1 MPEPLID
8 RRKVQL
14 YARGVVQRGRSA
26 QATARK
32 LTTRSF
38 PYAPPPIPAGVE
50 PPPDESNL
58 GGNYDADWARRP
70 SARVAR
76 TAIVETVLRPSVAAV
91 AKPERSGY
99 DRLHALDEDAPV
111 LFVANHHSH
120 LDTSLL
126 LTSIPMPWRH
136 RLVVAAASEVFFDRR
151 IKATLSALAIGA
163 FPLDRSKTGRSAA
176 DQAAEIL
183 DEGNCLLIYPEG
195 GRSPDG
201 WGQPFKGGAAYLAL
215 RCEVPVVPIYLHGT
229 GRVWRKGQRLP
240 KPSRTSVIFGD
251 PIWPTEGENT
261 RRLNARIE
269 AAVSTLGDELATD
282 WWQARQRFHAQG
294 PPTLEGPEAASW
306 RRAWA
311 LGDRSRRNL
320 RKPSWPR

>member
-8 RRKVQL
+8 RRKVQQ
-14 YARGVVQRGRSA
+14 YARGVVRTS
-26 QATARK
+26 RK
-32 LTTRSF
+32 LRMPQRSF
-38 PYAPPPIPAGVE
+38 PYAAPPVPSTVE
-50 PPPDESNL
+50 PPPDQSKI

-76 TAIVETVLRPSVAAV
+76 TAIVETMLRPSVAMV
-91 AKPERSGY
+91 AKPERDGY
-99 DRLHALDEDAPV
+99 DRLHALDEDIPV

-126 LTSIPMPWRH
+126 LTSIPHPWRH
-136 RLVVAAASEVFFDRR
+136 KLVVAAASEVFFDNR

-163 FPLDRSKTGRSAA
+163 FPLDRSKTGRTAA
-176 DQAAEIL
+176 DQAADML
-183 DEGNCLLIYPEG
+183 DEGNSLLIFPEG

-201 WGQPFKGGAAYLAL
+201 WGQPFKGGAAYLAI
-215 RCEVPVVPIYLHGT
+215 RCDVPIVPIYLHGT

-240 KPSRTSVIFGD
+240 KPSRTSVLFGD
-251 PIWPTEGENT
+251 PIWAEEGENT
-261 RRLNARIE
+261 RRLSARIE

-282 WWQARQRFHAQG
+282 WWQARQRFHADG
-294 PPTLEGPEAASW
+294 PPTLEGPEGASW

-311 LGDRSRRNL
+311 LGDRSRRDR
-320 RKPSWPR
+320 RKPTWPR

>member
-8 RRKVQL
+8 RRKVRQ
-14 YARGVVQRGRSA
+14 YANGVVQRGRSL
-26 QATARK
+26 RVPK
-32 LTTRSF
+32 RSF
-38 PYAPPPIPAGVE
+38 PYAPPPVPASVD
-50 PPPDESNL
+50 PLPDDSKL
-58 GGNYDADWARRP
+58 GANYDADWARRP

-76 TAIVETVLRPSVAAV
+76 TAIVETMLRPSIAVV
-91 AKPERSGY
+91 AKPERQGY
-99 DRLHALDEDAPV
+99 DRLLGLDEEQNC

-136 RLVVAAASEVFFDRR
+136 KLIVAAAADYFFDSR

-163 FPLDRSKTGRSAA
+163 FPLDRTSTGRSSA

-183 DEGNCLLIYPEG
+183 EEGNSLLIFPEG

-215 RCEVPVVPIYLHGT
+215 RCGVPIVPIYLHGT

-240 KPSRTSVIFGD
+240 KPARTSVIFGD
-251 PIWPTEGENT
+251 PMWPLEGETT
-261 RRLNARIE
+261 RRLGARIE
-269 AAVSTLGDELATD
+269 ASVSTLGDELATD
-282 WWQARQRFHAQG
+282 WWQARQRFHAEG
-294 PPTLEGPEAASW
+294 PPTLEGPEASSW

-311 LGDRSRRNL
+311 LGDRSRRDR
-320 RKPSWPR
+320 RKPVWPR

>member
-8 RRKVQL
+8 RRK
-14 YARGVVQRGRSA
+14 ARQHARSVVQR
-26 QATARK
+26 ARRVRVPK
-32 LTTRSF
+32 RSF
-38 PYAPPPIPAGVE
+38 PYAAPPVPAGVD
-50 PPPDESNL
+50 PLPDDTNL
-58 GGNYDADWARRP
+58 GANYDSTWARRP

-76 TAIVETVLRPSVAAV
+76 TAIVETMLRPSIAYV
-91 AKPERSGY
+91 AKPEREGY
-99 DRLHALDEDAPV
+99 DRLLGIDEDQHV

-126 LTSIPMPWRH
+126 LTSIPHPWRH
-136 RLVVAAASEVFFDRR
+136 RLVVAAAADYFFDTR
-151 IKATLSALAIGA
+151 IKATISALAIGA
-163 FPLDRSKTGRSAA
+163 FPFDRTSTGRSTA

-183 DEGNCLLIYPEG
+183 DEGNSLLIFPEG

-215 RCEVPVVPIYLHGT
+215 RCDVPIVPIYLHGT

-240 KPSRTSVIFGD
+240 KPARTGVIFGD
-251 PIWPTEGENT
+251 PIWAREGENT
-261 RRLNARIE
+261 RRLAARIE

-282 WWQARQRFHAQG
+282 WWQARQRFYAEG
-294 PPTLEGPEAASW
+294 PPTLEGPEGGSW

-311 LGDRSRRNL
+311 LGDRSRRDR
-320 RKPSWPR
+320 RKPVWPR

>member
-8 RRKVQL
+8 RRKVQQ
-14 YARGVVQRGRSA
+14 YARGVVRTS
-26 QATARK
+26 RK
-32 LTTRSF
+32 LRMPQRSF
-38 PYAPPPIPAGVE
+38 PYAAPPVPATVE
-50 PPPDESNL
+50 PPPEDSKI

-70 SARVAR
+70 SARIAR
-76 TAIVETVLRPSVAAV
+76 TAIVETMLRPSVAAV

-99 DRLHALDEDAPV
+99 DRMHSLDHDRPV

-136 RLVVAAASEVFFDRR
+136 KLVVAAASEVFFDNRV
-151 IKATLSALAIGA
+151 KATISALAIGA

-176 DQAAEIL
+176 DQSAEIL
-183 DEGNCLLIYPEG
+183 DAGNSLLIYPEG

-215 RCEVPVVPIYLHGT
+215 RCDVAIVPIYLHGT

-240 KPSRTSVIFGD
+240 KPARTSVLFGD
-251 PIWPTEGENT
+251 PIWPAEGEST
-261 RRLNARIE
+261 RRLNARVE

-282 WWQARQRFHAQG
+282 WWQARQRFHSEG

-311 LGDRSRRNL
+311 LGDRARRNR
-320 RKPSWPR
+320 RKPTWPR

>member
-8 RRKVQL
+8 RRKVQQ
-14 YARGVVQRGRSA
+14 YARGVVRTS
-26 QATARK
+26 RK
-32 LTTRSF
+32 LRMPQRSF
-38 PYAPPPIPAGVE
+38 PYAAPPVPSTVE
-50 PPPDESNL
+50 PPPDQSKI

-76 TAIVETVLRPSVAAV
+76 TAIVETMLRPSVAMV
-91 AKPERSGY
+91 AKPERDGY
-99 DRLHALDEDAPV
+99 DRLHALDQDRPV

-126 LTSIPMPWRH
+126 LTSIPHPWRH
-136 RLVVAAASEVFFDRR
+136 KLVVAAASEVFFDNR

-163 FPLDRSKTGRSAA
+163 FPLDRSKTGRTAA
-176 DQAAEIL
+176 DQAADML
-183 DEGNCLLIYPEG
+183 DEGNSLLIFPEG

-201 WGQPFKGGAAYLAL
+201 WGQPFKGGAAYLAI
-215 RCEVPVVPIYLHGT
+215 RCDAPIVPIYLHGT

-240 KPSRTSVIFGD
+240 KPSRTSVLFGD
-251 PIWPTEGENT
+251 PIWAEEGENT
-261 RRLNARIE
+261 RRLSARIE

-282 WWQARQRFHAQG
+282 WWQARQRFHADG

-311 LGDRSRRNL
+311 LGDRSRRDR
-320 RKPSWPR
+320 RKPTWPR